1 MGSFVPH
8 TDAEIAEML
17 STLGLQEID
26 DLYDHLPDGARFNG
40 DLSIPVGV
48 SEADVL
54 DLMDSL
60 ARKNRPTGRDLI
72 CFAGAGAYDH
82 DASAAAMAMASQS
95 AFVTSYTPYQPE
107 VAQGVLQA
115 LFEYQSLISRLS
127 GLDVTNASL
136 YDGGT
141 ALVEAVNLACAH
153 TRRSRVLVSRGIHPN
168 YRQMI
173 KTYSRGSGHEV
184 VEVGLSGCST
194 DLSAMNLDGAAA
206 LCIGYPN
213 YLGEIEDLQEAKR
226 LCEASGTLLVVVY
239 DPVSVASLASPG
251 ALGADVAVAEGQ
263 SLGVPLSFGGPY
275 LGLFSAK
282 SELVRS
288 VPGRLVGETVDIE
301 GRKSYVTTLRTR
313 EQDIRREKA
322 SSNVCT
328 NQTLIA
334 IQAAIYLSWLGK
346 SGYLELSRRCF
357 SATRYL
363 ADGVSLIPGVK
374 VLNRNFFREFAV
386 ELPVDAVL
394 TVEQMAERGFLAG
407 VAIKAGYEQSPLEGA
422 LLITATEKRTR
433 SEIDNYLQALREV
446 VAK

>member
-17 STLGLQEID
+17 SNLGLQEID

-40 DLSIPVGV
+40 ELSIPVGV

-54 DLMDSL
+54 DFMDSL
-60 ARKNRPTGRDLI
+60 ARKNRPTGRELI
-72 CFAGAGAYDH
+72 CFAGGGAYDH

-127 GLDVTNASL
+127 GLEVTNASL

-141 ALVEAVNLACAH
+141 ALVEAANLACAH
-153 TRRSRVLVSRGIHPN
+153 TGRSRVLISRGIHPN

-173 KTYSRGSGHEV
+173 KTYARGSGHEV
-184 VEVGLSGCST
+184 VEVALSGCST
-194 DLSAMNLDGAAA
+194 DLSSVSLNGAAA

-226 LCEASGTLLVVVY
+226 LCEVSGALLVVVY
-239 DPVSVASLASPG
+239 DPVSVASLKSPG
-251 ALGADVAVAEGQ
+251 ELGADVAVAEGQ

-282 SELVRS
+282 SGLVRS
-288 VPGRLVGETVDIE
+288 VPGRLVGETVDME
-301 GRKSYVTTLRTR
+301 GRTSYVTTLRTR

-334 IQAAIYLSWLGK
+334 IQAAIYLSWLGR
-346 SGYLELSRRCF
+346 SGYAELSRRCF

-363 ADGVSLIPGVK
+363 ADGVSLIPGVR

-386 ELPVDAVL
+386 ELPIDAVL
-394 TVEQMAERGFLAG
+394 TVEQMADRGFLAG
-407 VAIKAGYEQSPLEGA
+407 VAIKEGYEESPLEGA

-433 SEIDNYLQALREV
+433 IEIDNYLQALREV

>member
-8 TDAEIAEML
+8 TDTEIALML
-17 STLGLQEID
+17 ASLGLRDID
-26 DLYDHLPDGARFNG
+26 DLYDHLPREARFEG
-40 DLSIPVGV
+40 DLSIPMGV

-54 DLMDSL
+54 DLMDSF
-60 ARKNRPTGRDLI
+60 ARKNRPTGKELI

-82 DASAAAMAMASQS
+82 DASAAATALASQS

-115 LFEYQSLISRLS
+115 LFEYQTLISRLS

-141 ALVEAVNLACAH
+141 ALVEAVNLACTH
-153 TRRSRVLVSRGIHPN
+153 SKRSRVFVSRGIHPH
-168 YRQMI
+168 YREMI
-173 KTYSRGSGHEV
+173 QTYAKGSGHEI

-194 DLSAMNLDGAAA
+194 DLDGVSLQGAAA

-213 YLGEIEDLQEAKR
+213 YLGEIEDLEFAKR
-226 LCEASGTLLVVVY
+226 LCEASGALLVVVY
-239 DPVSVASLASPG
+239 DPVSVATLRSPG
-251 ALGADVAVAEGQ
+251 DMGADVAVAEGQ
-263 SLGVPLSFGGPY
+263 SLGIPLSFGGPY

-282 SELVRS
+282 GDLVRS
-288 VPGRLVGETVDIE
+288 VPGRLVGETVDVA
-301 GRKSYVTTLRTR
+301 GKKAYVTTLRTR

-334 IQAAIYLSWLGK
+334 IQAAIHLSWLGK
-346 SGYLELSRRCF
+346 SGFSELSKRCF

-363 ADGVSLIPGVK
+363 ADGISQIPGAK
-374 VLNRNFFREFAV
+374 VLNKNFFREFVV
-386 ELPVDAVL
+386 ELPVDAGI
-394 TVEQMAERGFLAG
+394 TIERMAERGFLAG
-407 VAIKAGYEQSPLEGA
+407 VTIGEGYEESPLAGA
-422 LLITATEKRTR
+422 LLMTATEKRTK
-433 SEIDNYLQALREV
+433 SEIDGYLNALKEV